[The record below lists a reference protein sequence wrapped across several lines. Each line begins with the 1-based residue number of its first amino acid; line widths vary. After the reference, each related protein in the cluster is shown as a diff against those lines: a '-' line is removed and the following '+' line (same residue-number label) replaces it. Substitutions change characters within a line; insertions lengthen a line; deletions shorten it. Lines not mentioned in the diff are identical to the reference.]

1 MTLSF
6 PFPRSLF
13 LIALTCCAISACG
26 GGGSGDGGTVAPP
39 RITAISVS
47 PSEVNLE
54 TLGATAQLEATA
66 RDQNGNT
73 LSAQFSWDSS
83 DSTIVSVNADG
94 LVSAINNGTATLT
107 VRSGTVSASASVTV
121 EQTPASVVLSQEEIL
136 LTALDAEQQLEAS
149 VLDANENAM
158 SAELTWASSDPA
170 VAAVDEAGR
179 LTARDNGTATIT
191 ASAGPA
197 AGTATVTVSQELARI
212 TVVPDALT
220 LTTIGE
226 STQLQ
231 ITALDAN
238 GHPMDADVSLS
249 SSDPA
254 VASVNEEGVVTA
266 LANGKATISA
276 TVRDQQR
283 SLSHFVDI
291 TVARPPLTVSGDPN
305 VSDALGRTPLH
316 AAAMANAPMLI
327 AALVAAGAD
336 VEASDKDG
344 YTALHAAA
352 ASNAPAAIAALAEA
366 GADVAA
372 RDRDGFTPLL
382 RAAASTSSAAITA
395 LLAAGADANE
405 RDGLG
410 RTPLHLAG
418 LLAKNWTIEIVQA
431 TTAALLEAGADPNAR
446 DYQRATPLHNAAG
459 VGNSLAM
466 TAVLLEAGADPN
478 LRASFVNVAGGWTPL
493 RAWVSVGQDPDILA
507 ALLEAGTDIET
518 RDDDGNSLLHLAA
531 ERDKPATVAALLEA
545 GANLGVR
552 DPSGRTPLH
561 AAAASTAVGSRLAS
575 SAAIAVLLE
584 AGADPNARD
593 DAGYTALQ
601 LAPGDS
607 TGLITALMEAHAGGI
622 VHDPN
627 AHDAFGY
634 SALHAAA
641 RANSPRLI
649 AALVAAGAD
658 VDALDNDGYTP
669 LLVAAGAK
677 RRTGRNAPPRTSNAE
692 AITALAEAGANLEAR
707 NDWGWSALH
716 FAASAESDVAA
727 EFAVLSALIEAGAD
741 LQARE
746 RNGWTALRMASWTSH
761 MAAIVTLAEAEPDNN
776 SFAAVLALAA
786 NDPAPT
792 ALVEAGVNPNARD
805 DRGQTVLHH
814 AIRWHDS
821 DALAALAA
829 LVEAGADLNAI
840 DGYGDTPL
848 HRAVQQNNAAMIAA
862 LAAAGA
868 DVEARDTSGRTA
880 LQVAAFE
887 GEPDMVAALLEAGAG
902 LEARDPRGRTA
913 LHFAA
918 GRDFHSPANTG
929 FISNLGV
936 IGVLLE
942 AGADPDALDNFG
954 NTPLH
959 TAAAAGYRAATGI
972 LLALGANWTSGSDTD
987 PEDINVR
994 IVAIELFQGPMV
1006 WQWNSVNSQA
1016 AAEGSETGEG
1026 TVADHATALLHRAT
1040 TMAVRI
1046 GSESSEPM
1054 PELSVSLSDA
1064 DGRTWAVQAEL
1075 AQDPQIVFLPGTS
1088 ESGLWETEYVYEL
1101 PAAWADSG
1109 HRATLAID
1117 PYNRLDEMDENDN
1130 TATLTMD
1137 GHAVEVFD
1145 VTFVPVVFSGDP
1157 PGIDTDTY
1165 MAVIGD
1171 LLPIGDYRAQVGR
1184 PLDLSDRNLGDSNV
1198 ELSTETALNEL
1209 LHRWNAE
1216 AAENEYYHGLLS
1228 TDEFS
1233 WGFGGRAYGSGK
1245 VAVSDAINVQCQ
1257 PEREFCGSGVQAH
1270 ELGHNFGVEHAPGDC
1285 NETEPIDHDYPYEG
1299 AGVGPR
1305 RGWAAS
1311 RNVFVNPGT
1320 FSPHFD
1326 VMSYCYPRFISD
1338 YNYNK
1343 MVNHRLGVT
1352 ERPND
1357 SGRLGPSL
1365 EIGRSPTEMPSMTTL
1380 ATRSLWNG
1388 PSPGAAEP
1396 SDGSGQGVATMDTVD
1411 EIGPSLAFTGAVDE
1425 FGLWS
1430 IMRIDASTRPPR
1442 LPSTGG
1448 EYFFTLL
1455 DADWQEIYREPMG
1468 LLTAVHG
1475 ESPQAW
1481 AVRVPVPEQPP
1492 AFVAILDAQGTP
1504 LFIEPISAPPT
1515 ADP

>member
-1 MTLSF
+1 M
-6 PFPRSLF
+6 
-13 LIALTCCAISACG
+13 
-26 GGGSGDGGTVAPP
+26 
-39 RITAISVS
+39 
-47 PSEVNLE
+47 NLE
-54 TLGATAQLEATA
+54 ALDDTAQLEATA

-83 DSTIVSVNADG
+83 DSTIVSVNAAG
-94 LVSAINNGTATLT
+94 LVTAINNGTATLT

-121 EQTPASVVLSQEEIL
+121 EQTPASIALSRDEIRF
-136 LTALDAEQQLEAS
+136 TARGQSHQLEAS
-149 VLDANENAM
+149 VFDANENAM
-158 SAELTWASSDPA
+158 SAELIWETSDSA
-170 VAAVDEAGR
+170 VATVDEDGTI
-179 LTARDNGTATIT
+179 TAQANGTATIT
-191 ASAGPA
+191 
-197 AGTATVTVSQELARI
+197 VI
-212 TVVPDALT
+212 
-220 LTTIGE
+220 
-226 STQLQ
+226 
-231 ITALDAN
+231 
-238 GHPMDADVSLS
+238 
-249 SSDPA
+249 
-254 VASVNEEGVVTA
+254 
-266 LANGKATISA
+266 
-276 TVRDQQR
+276 VRDQDR
-283 SLSHFVDI
+283 SLSVSAEI
-291 TVARPPLTVSGDPN
+291 NVERPPLTVSGDPN

-316 AAAMANAPMLI
+316 AAAIANAPRLI

-336 VEASDKDG
+336 IEASDKDG

-366 GADVAA
+366 GADVSA
-372 RDRDGFTPLL
+372 RDLDSFTPLL
-382 RAAASTSSAAITA
+382 RAAASTASAAITA

-418 LLAKNWTIEIVQA
+418 LLARNWTIEIVQA
-431 TTAALLEAGADPNAR
+431 TTAALLEAGANPNAR
-446 DYQRATPLHNAAG
+446 DDQRATPLHNAAS
-459 VGNSLAM
+459 VGNSLTM
-466 TAVLLEAGADPN
+466 TAVLLEAGANPN
-478 LRASFVNVAGGWTPL
+478 LRMSPANVAGGWTPL

-545 GANLGVR
+545 GANLGAR

-575 SAAIAVLLE
+575 GAAIAVLLE

-601 LAPGDS
+601 LAPGGS

-677 RRTGRNAPPRTSNAE
+677 RRAGRNAPPRTSNAE

-727 EFAVLSALIEAGAD
+727 ESAVLSALIEAGAD
-741 LQARE
+741 LQARD
-746 RNGWTALRMASWTSH
+746 RNGWTALRMASWASH

-786 NDPAPT
+786 NDPAPP

-840 DGYGDTPL
+840 DGNGDTPL

-862 LAAAGA
+862 LVAAGA

-880 LQVAAFE
+880 LQVAAYN

-902 LEARDPRGRTA
+902 IEARDPRGRTA

-918 GRDFHSPANTG
+918 GRDFHGPAHTG
-929 FISNLGV
+929 FISTHGV

-959 TAAAAGYRAATGI
+959 TAAEAGYRAATGI
-972 LLALGANWTSGSDTD
+972 LLVLGANWTSGSDTD
-987 PEDINVR
+987 PAEINVR
-994 IVAIELFQGPMV
+994 VVAVELFQGPMV
-1006 WQWNSVNSQA
+1006 WQWKPVNSQA
-1016 AAEGSETGEG
+1016 AAEGSGAGEG
-1026 TVADHATALLHRAT
+1026 TVADHATTLLHRTT

-1046 GSESSEPM
+1046 GSESPEPI
-1054 PELSVSLSDA
+1054 PELFVSLSDA
-1064 DGRTWAVQAEL
+1064 DGRTWAAQAEL

-1101 PAAWADSG
+1101 PAAWAESG

-1117 PYNRLDEMDENDN
+1117 PYNRLDETDENDN

-1157 PGIDTDTY
+1157 PEIDTDTY

-1228 TDEFS
+1228 IDEFS
-1233 WGFGGRAYGSGK
+1233 WGFGGRAFGSGK
-1245 VAVSDAINVQCQ
+1245 VAVSDAIYERCQ

-1270 ELGHNFGVEHAPGDC
+1270 ELGHNFGVDHAPGDC
-1285 NETEPIDHDYPYEG
+1285 DETEPIDHDYPYES

-1311 RNVFVNPGT
+1311 RNVFVSPGT
-1320 FSPHFD
+1320 FSPHYD

-1352 ERPND
+1352 EQPND

-1365 EIGRSPTEMPSMTTL
+1365 EIGPSPTEMPSMTTQ

-1448 EYFFTLL
+1448 EHFFTLL

-1481 AVRVPVPEQPP
+1481 AVRVPVPEQSP

-1504 LFIEPISAPPT
+1504 VFIEPISAPPT